1 MMLPYLVLLFVV
13 SFIGGALPLYINI
26 KEQYQRY
33 ILAFSGSVLLGISFL
48 HLLPETFEDLG
59 SKAGIYILIGFFLQL
74 FLQKFSHG
82 IEHGHNPNNAH
93 HHHHHHGDE
102 DHHHHHA
109 TPAFWGVFIGL
120 AAHAFL
126 EGIPLGYSFHQ
137 SSTLPNFVIGI
148 AAHKLPETLSLMA
161 FVAVM
166 PFSKAKKWGILILFA
181 SISPLAGLI
190 ANYFAQQYLFT
201 AQLISQLVPIV
212 IGAFTHIATIIFFES
227 ETAAHQ
233 LNKYKLLAIG
243 LGILVAISTILH

>member
-1 MMLPYLVLLFVV
+1 MMLAYLLLLFAV

-59 SKAGIYILIGFFLQL
+59 EKAGIYILIGFFLQL

-93 HHHHHHGDE
+93 HHHHHDKQE
-102 DHHHHHA
+102 HHHHHA
-109 TPAFWGVFIGL
+109 TPAFWSVFIGL

-126 EGIPLGYSFHQ
+126 EGIPLGYTFHQ

-166 PFSKAKKWGILILFA
+166 PFSKIKKWSILILFA
-181 SISPLAGLI
+181 SISPIAGLV
-190 ANYFAQQYLFT
+190 ASFFATHFLFT

-233 LNKYKLLAIG
+233 LNKYKLASIALG
-243 LGILVAISTILH
+243 LLVALATILH